1 MLSDGALAKV
11 LARVPISIAR
21 KKTLGKLVKENGS
34 GCVAKCSVK
43 KKSRMKMIGARVRKG
58 KIQKEKDTQC
68 LVSKNSM

>member
-21 KKTLGKLVKENGS
+21 KETLGKLVKENGS

-43 KKSRMKMIGARVRKG
+43 KNHA
-58 KIQKEKDTQC
+58 
-68 LVSKNSM
+68 

>member
-43 KKSRMKMIGARVRKG
+43 KITHEDDWCTCAEGENSERERYTMFGF
-58 KIQKEKDTQC
+58 QK
-68 LVSKNSM
+68 